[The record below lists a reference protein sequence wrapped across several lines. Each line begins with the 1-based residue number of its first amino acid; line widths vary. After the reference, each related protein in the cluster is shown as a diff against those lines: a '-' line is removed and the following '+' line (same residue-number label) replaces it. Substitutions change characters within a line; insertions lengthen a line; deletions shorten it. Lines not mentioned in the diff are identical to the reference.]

1 MKKYLFS
8 YSYIMKKKILA
19 AFLPLLFSLLVL
31 LPLAGCA
38 KTYDY
43 TAHLSEIRRD
53 IFLAET
59 EEFTLTLSCAE
70 REHPYAS
77 DGVACPRS
85 MLMEAVLIPKDKSV
99 ESFTILLDGWG
110 GEMSFR
116 NVRGDWFY
124 SQGVT
129 SFPEGSVSL
138 RISWE
143 DGETEVAATSVK
155 TENTLSCKEALARAV
170 EEEKALV
177 KSMTRE
183 GAFRGEFYVRLLRR
197 DKNYYYV
204 GIVNEAGETV
214 SLLLDAESGEV
225 LARRPKRQ

>member
-77 DGVACPRS
+77 DGIACPRS
-85 MLMEAVLIPKDKSV
+85 MLMDAVLIPKDKSV
-99 ESFTILLDGWG
+99 ENFTILLDGWG

-116 NVRGDWFY
+116 SVEDDWFF
-124 SQGVT
+124 SAGCQ
-129 SFPEGSVSL
+129 SFPEKSVSITL
-138 RISWE
+138 EWE
-143 DGETEVAATSVK
+143 GEKREVLATTIKNEATMSA
-155 TENTLSCKEALARAV
+155 EEALEIAISH
-170 EEEKALV
+170 EEATVSSLTKDGV
-177 KSMTRE
+177 
-183 GAFRGEFYVRLLRR
+183 FQGELRVRLLRR
-197 DKNYYYV
+197 DVNYYYV
-204 GIVNEAGETV
+204 GIVAPNGKTV
-214 SLLLDAESGEV
+214 SLLIGAESGEV
-225 LARRPKRQ
+225 LARRESA

>member
-1 MKKYLFS
+1 MKRYFF
-8 YSYIMKKKILA
+8 A
-19 AFLPLLFSLLVL
+19 LVALSAL
-31 LPLAGCA
+31 LPLAAGCG
-38 KTYDY
+38 KYDY
-43 TAHLSEIRRD
+43 SKHLSEIRSD
-53 IFLAET
+53 LFSAET
-59 EEFTLTLSCAE
+59 EEFSVVLSCVS
-70 REHPYAS
+70 REHPYLS
-77 DGVACPRS
+77 DGVAAPRGD
-85 MLMEAVLIPKDKSV
+85 LCEIVLTSPEHTDRTYSV
-99 ESFTILLDGWG
+99 TVLGETEWG